1 MKAFHWQ
8 CPPGNFGDDLNLW
21 LWDAL
26 LPGYR
31 QVQPDILLVGVGTV
45 LKQGLLPDSLC
56 KLVIGSGVG
65 YGAPPQI
72 AGRSDWDVRCVRGPL
87 SAEQLGLPRDRGV
100 TDPAVLVSDMAE
112 FRNLP
117 KLHDVIFIPHW
128 QSAVHGEWSAVAK
141 AAQIGYVSPCG
152 DAKSVIRAI
161 GQSKLVLAES
171 LHAAIIADTLRVPW
185 IAVRTRNDLHA
196 FKWRDWTASLD
207 LEYRPETVPPST
219 RAEAGAKSER
229 FWGLPRSHGENG
241 EVRPAGGEAGE
252 ARRSVSRAIARRVLA
267 APAVLALR
275 QARQARPQLSS
286 DLVLADRKERLRSV
300 LADVRRDY
308 LSPYAPEGGMRHMA
322 GCHQL
327 AQPPAYSA
335 R

>member
-1 MKAFHWQ
+1 MKVFHWQ

-21 LWDAL
+21 LWDWL

-31 QVQPDILLVGVGTV
+31 DAQPDVLLVGVGTV
-45 LKQGLLPDSLC
+45 LKQGLLPDNLC

-72 AGRSDWDVRCVRGPL
+72 AGRRDWDVRCVRGPL
-87 SAEQLGLPRDRGV
+87 SAEQLGLPAHCAA
-100 TDPAVLVSDMAE
+100 TDPAVLVGDMPE

-117 KLHDVIFIPHW
+117 KLHDVLFVPHW
-128 QSAVHGEWSAVAK
+128 QSAVHGEWAAVAK
-141 AAQIGYVSPCG
+141 AAQIGYLSPCG
-152 DAKSVIRAI
+152 DAKAVIRAI
-161 GQSKLVLAES
+161 AQAKLVLAES
-171 LHAAIIADTLRVPW
+171 LHAAIVADTLRVPW
-185 IAVRTRNDLHA
+185 IAVKTHNDLHA
-196 FKWRDWTASLD
+196 FKWRDWTASLG

-229 FWGLPRSHGENG
+229 FWGLRHSHCESGDE
-241 EVRPAGGEAGE
+241 PASAAAGE
-252 ARRSVSRAIARRVLA
+252 PRRSVSRSIARRVLA
-267 APAVLALR
+267 TPAVLALR

-300 LADVRRDY
+300 IADVKRDY
-308 LSPYAPEGGMRHMA
+308 LSPQSPDGGLRHMA

-327 AQPPAYSA
+327 AQLPVYSA
-335 R
+335 Q